1 MNTKRGPSL
10 SRPLTHA
17 LSLFILPLLCLWVA
31 GDREARLLPKMERAH
46 RDE

>member
-10 SRPLTHA
+10 SRPLTHV
-17 LSLFILPLLCLWVA
+17 LSLFILPLLNVWVA
-31 GDREARLLPKMERAH
+31 GDRDVRPVPEMEGAH